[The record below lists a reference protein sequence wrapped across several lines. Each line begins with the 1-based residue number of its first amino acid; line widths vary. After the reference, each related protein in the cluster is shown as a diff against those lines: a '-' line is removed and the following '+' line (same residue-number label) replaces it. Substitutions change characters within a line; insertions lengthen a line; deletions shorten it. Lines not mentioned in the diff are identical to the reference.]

1 MSRSREYEAQALQAI
16 GAAAK
21 ADERTTR
28 EYAKVVWKRLEHG
41 AAEYGDDGWWKR
53 GIESCVEEIGDEG
66 SDLAGW
72 VLGALQVLR
81 DEILAGRISRDDGHL
96 AQHLLLQAAAFGLQA
111 WMSAEMARD
120 AIRQATGR
128 TAGPDR
134 FTRPFS
140 DPDS

>member
-1 MSRSREYEAQALQAI
+1 MSRSREYEAQALAAI
-16 GAAAK
+16 GAQAK

-28 EYAKVVWKRLEHG
+28 EYAKVVWERLEHG

-53 GIESCVEEIGDEG
+53 GIESCIEEIGDEG

-81 DEILAGRISRDDGHL
+81 DEILAGRIDRDEGQL
-96 AQHLLLQAAAFGLQA
+96 AQHLLMQAAAFGLQA

-120 AIRQATGR
+120 LIREQKGR
-128 TAGPDR
+128 SPGPDR
-134 FTRPFS
+134 FTRAIS
-140 DPDS
+140 D